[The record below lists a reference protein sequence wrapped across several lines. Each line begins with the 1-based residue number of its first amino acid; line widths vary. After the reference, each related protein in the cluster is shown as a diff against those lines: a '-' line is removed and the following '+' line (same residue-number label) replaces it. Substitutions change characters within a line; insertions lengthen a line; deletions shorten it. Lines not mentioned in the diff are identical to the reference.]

1 MLQRTL
7 PLLACA
13 ALATG
18 CSDPQPNA
26 TTPTRAVVVSAA
38 ESQPETSQSGWIGI
52 RHGGLRPERAKHRP
66 AQRGAVVLKV
76 YRGSPAAKAGLR
88 KHDRIIAFRGR
99 KVVSARQLDRWIKEV
114 GVGRT
119 ASLAVRRGKRII
131 EMQVTPTSRTIAFG
145 GGRDAP
151 RRVAMAAA
159 RPKADT

>member
-7 PLLACA
+7 PLIACA

-18 CSDPQPNA
+18 CTDLRPTA
-26 TTPTRAVVVSAA
+26 TKPTQDAVVSAG
-38 ESQPETSQSGWIGI
+38 ESQPETNAPGWIGI

-76 YRGSPAAKAGLR
+76 YRGSPAARAGLR
-88 KHDRIIAFRGR
+88 THDRIIAFGGR
-99 KVVSARQLDRWIKEV
+99 KVVSARQLDRWIKEA

-131 EMQVTPTSRTIAFG
+131 EMRVTPTSRAIAFG
-145 GGRDAP
+145 GGQSVP
-151 RRVAMAAA
+151 RRVAMAGA
-159 RPKADT
+159 RRKADT